1 MSAHSSSSR
10 SSRDL
15 AARNLEHES
24 RANPKSFTARHDCDR
39 LVYFEAYDRLMDAV
53 ARENAVKRYKR
64 QWKIDLIE
72 RDNPDWF
79 DLPLNPLD
87 F

>member
-1 MSAHSSSSR
+1 
-10 SSRDL
+10 
-15 AARNLEHES
+15 
-24 RANPKSFTARHDCDR
+24 